1 MSEVEYRVA
10 GVLPSAEALQAVID
24 RLEVAGFDRAQ
35 FGVLATS
42 AALFG
47 HGHYETADELAADPS
62 TPTAA
67 VQGMESRGA
76 LTGTLIGGLAYV
88 GAAAATAGVILTGGG
103 LGLALAATLAAGGAS
118 GLAGALVAHGFHQ
131 SHASMIHDQLAGGG
145 IVLWIRPRDD
155 QQERA
160 IATELE
166 RAGATKIVVQGR
178 EDRSPRPSA

>member
-35 FGVLATS
+35 FGVLATRG
-42 AALFG
+42 ALFG
-47 HGHYETADELAADPS
+47 RGHYETADELAADPS

-76 LTGTLIGGLAYV
+76 LTGTLIGGLSYV

-103 LGLALAATLAAGGAS
+103 LGLVLAAILAAGGAS
-118 GLAGALVAHGFHQ
+118 GLAGALVAHGFGQ
-131 SHASMIHDQLAGGG
+131 SHASMIHQQLEGGG
-145 IVLWIRPRDD
+145 IVLWVRPRDD

-160 IATELE
+160 VVAELE
-166 RAGATKIVVQGR
+166 GAGATKIVVQGC
-178 EDRSPRPSA
+178 EDRSQTPSA

>member
-1 MSEVEYRVA
+1 MSDVEYRVA
-10 GVLPSAEALQAVID
+10 GVLPSAKALQAVID
-24 RLEVAGFDRAQ
+24 RLEVAGLDRAQ
-35 FGVLATS
+35 FGVLAS
-42 AALFG
+42 RAALFG

-76 LTGTLIGGLAYV
+76 LTGTLIGGLSYV
-88 GAAAATAGVILTGGG
+88 GATAATAGVILTGGG
-103 LGLALAATLAAGGAS
+103 LGLAMAATLAAGGAS
-118 GLAGALVAHGFHQ
+118 GLAGALVAHGFGQ

-160 IATELE
+160 VVSELKG
-166 RAGATKIVVQGR
+166 AGATKIVVQGR
-178 EDRSPRPSA
+178 KDRSPTPGV